1 MQINYLVNYS
11 CVRVRSGLSARII
24 PSIAIRQTKRI
35 CRHLPPP
42 VPVPRPSHRVGA
54 NFRIE
59 ILYNCM
65 NVNTITHFFLLLSFN
80 NFSLQQ
86 IN

>member
-42 VPVPRPSHRVGA
+42 VPVPALVTAWGQFSHR
-54 NFRIE
+54 NFVQ
-59 ILYNCM
+59 LYECK
-65 NVNTITHFFLLLSFN
+65 HHHAFFA
-80 NFSLQQ
+80 SL
-86 IN
+86 I